1 MNPAFSLE
9 NRLILITGAGTGLG
23 LAMARSAVASGARVI
38 ITGRTEATLAA
49 ACAQLGENVHYIVND
64 IRDRDGIP
72 ALIDRIEREHGPLY
86 GVISNAGNHM
96 KKTSLETTDAEFLNI
111 VDTHLLSGFAL
122 ARECARRMTARGEGV
137 ILFISSMSA
146 VFGLTNTPGYTAAK
160 SALLGLMREMATE
173 FSPKGVRVN
182 AIVPGF
188 IESNMLRGA
197 FNGDPDREHRVLSR
211 TPMARLGEPED
222 IGNAAAFL
230 LSPAAKFIS
239 GAQLVV
245 DGGMSIGF

>member
-1 MNPAFSLE
+1 MNPAFSLD
-9 NRLILITGAGTGLG
+9 NKLILITGAGTGLG
-23 LAMARSAVASGARVI
+23 LAMAKAVVASGARVV
-38 ITGRTEATLAA
+38 ITGRTEATLAD
-49 ACAQLGENVHYIVND
+49 ACAQIGESAHYIVND

-72 ALIDRIEREHGPLY
+72 ALVDQIEREYGPLY

-96 KKTSLETTDAEFLNI
+96 KKTSLGTTDAEFLSI
-111 VDTHLLSGFAL
+111 IDTHLLSGFAL
-122 ARECARRMTARGEGV
+122 ARECARHMIERQEGV

-146 VFGLTNTPGYTAAK
+146 VFGLTNTPGYTASK
-160 SALLGLMREMATE
+160 SALLGLTREMATE

-211 TPMARLGEPED
+211 TPMARLGEPAD

-230 LSPAAKFIS
+230 MSPAAKFIS

-245 DGGMSIGF
+245 DGGMSVGF